1 MFTKDGFLKSESL
14 KGGYCQ
20 TAHIIDKTYR
30 LYHNDGLYYFEHWM
44 DSVLKTS
51 ESVCLNEGRKRMK
64 YLNHIGYE
72 IGYFK
77 F

>member
-1 MFTKDGFLKSESL
+1 MFTKDGFLKSEAL
-14 KGGYCQ
+14 KCGFYQ

-30 LYHNDGLYYFEHWM
+30 LYHKDGLYYFEHWM

-51 ESVCLNEGRKRMK
+51 ENVCLNKGRKRMK
-64 YLNHIGYE
+64 KLERMGYK

-77 F
+77 N